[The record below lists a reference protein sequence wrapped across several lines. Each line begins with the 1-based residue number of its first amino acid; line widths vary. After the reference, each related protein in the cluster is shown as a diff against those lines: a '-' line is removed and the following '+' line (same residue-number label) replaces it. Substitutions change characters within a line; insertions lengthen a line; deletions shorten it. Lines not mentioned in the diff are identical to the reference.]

1 MPKSVEML
9 PLQEIEAM
17 STFLLQDQVERLQ
30 EENWRIEAQ
39 LEESYSILE
48 DLTALDSLEEIEEII
63 GRARR
68 LLEEKPL
75 LPSPF

>member
-17 STFLLQDQVERLQ
+17 STFLLQDQVETLQ

-48 DLTALDSLEEIEEII
+48 DLIALDSLEEVEEII
-63 GRARR
+63 LRARR